1 MKIALNNPGDT
12 SGCAICGSALIV
24 KRIDYIDSNDGQ
36 FLIVRNVP
44 VQECDESGHQF
55 IDAAAAKEIEK
66 IFELDRLHLLKP
78 EQTISVP
85 VVELEIAV

>member
-1 MKIALNNPGDT
+1 MKIAMKNTGET
-12 SGCAICGSALIV
+12 SVCAICGSALIV

-44 VQECDESGHQF
+44 IQECVESGHQF
-55 IDAAAAKEIEK
+55 MDVAAAKEIEK

-85 VVELEIAV
+85 VVELEMAV

>member
-1 MKIALNNPGDT
+1 MVKSFET
-12 SGCAICGSALIV
+12 SMCAIYGSALIV

-44 VQECDESGHQF
+44 IQECIESGHQF
-55 IDAAAAKEIEK
+55 MDAAAAKEIEK

-78 EQTISVP
+78 GQTISVP
-85 VVELEIAV
+85 VVELEMAV